1 MNQAPL
7 GMSGLPLAP
16 PKTVAEAFI
25 RSVERFEGR
34 TALVTAAGVAISYG
48 DLRERVAEAISILRS
63 LSCAAGDRIA
73 IWLPNC
79 PEWPVLQYAAALL
92 GLVIVPVNLR
102 YRAAEAE
109 YALRLS
115 GAKVLFVQD
124 AFLTNN
130 YIQRLED
137 IARGPLG
144 RGTRAEIRAL
154 DRLEYIVRM
163 VGTAAI
169 PGTLT
174 YQSLR
179 TRVAPASD
187 LAELAACRAP
197 EDPLWLFWTS
207 GTTSQPKGTQLPQ
220 SAIENVW
227 NWTLRVRLRSDD
239 RVLVSRPY
247 FYIAGNYWCMLAPM
261 LHGALAVIGQM
272 FTPNEIITLCR
283 RERVTVLSGN
293 PLLLKAVVDDP
304 SYDAE
309 AFKHVRFGYLGG
321 SGFSTEDLRLIKEKI
336 GYRYVIHTYGMTE
349 LQGFVTSTDP
359 DDPTEIV
366 AGTCGT
372 PLPGF
377 EMKLSDIETGE
388 EVHGSGD
395 GELCTHGRGRV
406 QYLGIS
412 TDDCATLFDAQGWF
426 RTGDLMRRRDDGRWQ
441 FLGRVKDLIK
451 VGGENVSPGEIEA
464 VLLRHPKIKQAAVVS
479 VPDPRRGEVPAAF
492 VEVAAN
498 ACVDPLELA
507 AWCRTQMA
515 PFKIPASFDLVA
527 PGSWPMTSTGKIAKR
542 ELVPTDRQRRC

>member
-1 MNQAPL
+1 
-7 GMSGLPLAP
+7 MSAFPLAP
-16 PKTVAEAFI
+16 PKTVAEAFF
-25 RSVERFEGR
+25 RSVEQYGDR
-34 TALVTAAGVAISYG
+34 TALITAAGVRISYG
-48 DLRERVAEAISILRS
+48 DLRERVAEAISVLRN

-92 GLVIVPVNLR
+92 GLVIVPINLR

-109 YALRLS
+109 FALRLS

-144 RGTRAEIRAL
+144 RDSHAEIPAL
-154 DRLEYIVRM
+154 GRLEYIVRM
-163 VGTAAI
+163 AGTAAV

-174 YQSLR
+174 YQSLCS
-179 TRVAPASD
+179 RVAPAGD
-187 LAELAACRAP
+187 LSELAARRAP
-197 EDPLWLFWTS
+197 EDPLWIFWTS
-207 GTTSQPKGTQLPQ
+207 GTTSEPKGAQLPQ

-227 NWTLRVRLRSDD
+227 NWTVRVRFRSDD

-261 LHGALAVIGQM
+261 LHGALAVIGQL
-272 FTPNEIITLCR
+272 FTPNEIVELCR
-283 RERVTVLSGN
+283 QERVTVLSGN
-293 PLLLKAVVDDP
+293 PLLLKAVVDDS

-321 SGFSTEDLRLIKEKI
+321 SGFSTEDLRVIKEKI

-349 LQGFVTSTDP
+349 LEGFVTSTDP
-359 DDPTEIV
+359 DDPAEII

-377 EMKLSDIETGE
+377 EMKLRNIETGE
-388 EVHGSGD
+388 EVYGSGE
-395 GELCTHGRGRV
+395 GELCANGRDLV
-406 QYLGIS
+406 KYQGIS
-412 TDDCATLFDAQGWF
+412 TADRAKLFDAQGWF

-451 VGGENVSPGEIEA
+451 VGGENVSSGEIEA

-492 VEVAAN
+492 VEVTAGER
-498 ACVDPLELA
+498 VDPVELA
-507 AWCRTQMA
+507 VWCRDQMA
-515 PFKIPASFDLVA
+515 PFKVPVSFDLVA

-542 ELVPTDRQRRC
+542 ELVPSGKQRRD